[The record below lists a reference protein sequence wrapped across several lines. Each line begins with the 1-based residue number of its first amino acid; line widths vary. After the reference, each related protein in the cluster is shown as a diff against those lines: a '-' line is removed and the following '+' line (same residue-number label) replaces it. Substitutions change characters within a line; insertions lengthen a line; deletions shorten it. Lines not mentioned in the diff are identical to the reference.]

1 MSDAMHSDE
10 PRIEKALNHLKSMTI
25 AGENIEAWTVQHR
38 LFALTHRRAIVTAT
52 SGRFIGIERGLI
64 GGYSPI
70 DIRWQDL
77 KEIKL
82 KVGIFG
88 TRISL
93 VIYNTSDLSLAAS
106 GGHVISF
113 GGLRKQQAQEIYRI
127 CQTHEQAWRE
137 KRRMREI
144 EELRAKSGGIQ
155 ISNGAAQAS
164 NEIAS
169 ADSTTR
175 LQQAKQMLESK
186 LINDTEYE
194 AIKAKIINSI

>member
-1 MSDAMHSDE
+1 MSDAIHSDE

-25 AGENIEAWTVQHR
+25 AGENIEAWAAQRR
-38 LFALTHRRAIVTAT
+38 LFAITHRRAIVTAT

-155 ISNGAAQAS
+155 ISNGAAQSS
-164 NEIAS
+164 NESVS

>member
-1 MSDAMHSDE
+1 MSDTIHSEE

-25 AGENIEAWTVQHR
+25 SGEDIEASAIQRR
-38 LFALTHRRAIVTAT
+38 LFALIHRRSIIAAT
-52 SGRFIGIERGLI
+52 SGRFIGIQRGVI
-64 GGYSPI
+64 GGYMPT

-82 KVGIFG
+82 KVGIFA

-93 VIYNTSDLSLAAS
+93 VIYNASDLSLAS
-106 GGHVISF
+106 TGGQIISF

-144 EELRAKSGGIQ
+144 EELRAKSGGVQ
-155 ISNGAAQAS
+155 ISNGAPQAS
-164 NEIAS
+164 SDGAS
-169 ADSTTR
+169 QGSTTR